1 MHGELLV
8 LRLIHILGGVFW
20 VGSGLFTT
28 FFLLPA
34 MASAGPAA
42 GQIIANLTKRRYFVV
57 LPTVA
62 ILTIL
67 SGARLLMIA
76 SGGFSR
82 HYFTLISGKTYAVA
96 AIAAIV
102 AFLLSLIVARPAT
115 VRVGALAQQ
124 MASAG
129 PGDRDR
135 MTAEMQALRTRA
147 ERSSVLAMA
156 LLLVAAGGM
165 AVARY
170 L

>member
-102 AFLLSLIVARPAT
+102 AFLLSL
-115 VRVGALAQQ
+115 
-124 MASAG
+124 
-129 PGDRDR
+129 
-135 MTAEMQALRTRA
+135 
-147 ERSSVLAMA
+147 
-156 LLLVAAGGM
+156 
-165 AVARY
+165 
-170 L
+170 